1 MKIKWTKL
9 PSTHRYDHSTKK
21 WYDTLC
27 TFQTIYYFHKIQ
39 VWQEPDYSW
48 SFSAGKKRSK
58 VGQFQTHSAAKRA
71 AVKCYEE
78 WLSTSLC
85 AHPLELQSMIPTMK
99 VVTYKDNAR
108 SIDFFLKEKLDN
120 SRKIRLEKW
129 LKEIGVTT
137 TLNLTNGKVAVP
149 LEVLEKLR
157 SQLSSKF

>member
-1 MKIKWTKL
+1 M
-9 PSTHRYDHSTKK
+9 
-21 WYDTLC
+21 
-27 TFQTIYYFHKIQ
+27 Q
-39 VWQEPDYSW
+39 VWQEPSCSW
-48 SFSAGKKRSK
+48 SFSMGNKRSK

-71 AVKCYEE
+71 AVKCYEG

-85 AHPLELQSMIPTMK
+85 AHPLELHSMTPTMK

-108 SIDFFLKEKLDN
+108 SIDFFSKEKLDN

-149 LEVLEKLR
+149 LKVLEKLR